1 MPILISKTYEIV
13 TPESAMRGDVTE
25 SGFVFKEQEWTF
37 RELVG
42 RIKWGYNTPNC
53 THGVPDWL
61 STEPE
66 LDHRDGSYTTYTLH
80 PGKDKQSLRYWE
92 KACKVAGLVN

>member
-1 MPILISKTYEIV
+1 MPLLISKTYEVI
-13 TPESAMRGDVTE
+13 TPESAEDGDIAD
-25 SGFVFKEQEWTF
+25 SGFIFKDEEWTF
-37 RELVG
+37 RELVE
-42 RIKWGYNTPNC
+42 RINWGYHNSNRP
-53 THGVPDWL
+53 HGVPDWL